1 MGILKN
7 PYVKAFLV
15 TVVTIIIIQKV
26 EPLRKLVYGA

>member
-15 TVVTIIIIQKV
+15 TVVTLFIVQRV
-26 EPLRKLVYGA
+26 EPIRKLVYGA

>member
-15 TVVTIIIIQKV
+15 TVITLAIIQRV